1 MLDFYA
7 HGEGQYSGLDGGAM
21 HDPLA
26 VAALVASE
34 ILNVGPMHVAVELT
48 GTHTA
53 GMTLCDG
60 RRTHLSSSARTAR
73 RSRPRSRAEGINEHA
88 YCAANAEVAVAVNSE
103 RFWELFLDV
112 LTTYP

>member
-1 MLDFYA
+1 
-7 HGEGQYSGLDGGAM
+7 M

-26 VAALVASE
+26 VAALVDPA
-34 ILNVGPMHVAVELT
+34 ILTFEPMHVAVELT

-60 RRTHLSSSARTAR
+60 RRTDPVTFR
-73 RSRPRSRAEGINEHA
+73 RYPTIAPPVEGEGMNEA
-88 YCAANAEVAVAVNSE
+88 GPAPNAEVAVAVDVE

-112 LTTYP
+112 LATCP